1 MSYELHRLEESVDKL
16 VRIFEK
22 ILSIILKEPFGMVI
36 KQIKKGD
43 NMAITGT
50 PAGGT
55 STFQEVPTPAG
66 AVFPAGTTFVW
77 TVDDTADISLTP
89 STDGT
94 QCSTACS
101 ATPTGTSYNLTCTS
115 NFTPTG
121 ATAPASGTVNVPI
134 LPGSAT
140 TTPTGLTINQLS

>member
-1 MSYELHRLEESVDKL
+1 VEKL
-16 VRIFEK
+16 VRAFEK
-22 ILSIILKEPFGMVI
+22 LVHFILKEPTGMGI
-36 KQIKKGD
+36 NQINIGED
-43 NMAITGT
+43 FMPVTGT

-66 AVFPAGTTFVW
+66 TVFPAGTTFVW

-101 ATPTGTSYNLTCTS
+101 ATPSATSYNLTCTS

-121 ATAPASGTVNVPI
+121 ATAPVSGTVNVPI
-134 LPGSAT
+134 LPGAAT
-140 TTPTGLTINQLS
+140 NTPTGVTINQLS